1 MGLDDNAAELNCQV
15 DAFFGYLSRLG
26 KAPGTVARWRP
37 ELALFVE
44 WAAGRGVSE
53 VSGRDLALDYLNWW
67 HDRFEARRGRAP
79 SLNSV
84 RAATQAVKSFFDFCE
99 RFDYLVDAEGRYL
112 PNPAKALQLPTI
124 PVRGELDWL
133 PAEDDARLLSV
144 AMNERERIQVFFLRM
159 TGLRL
164 TEALTLLNR
173 DVDLDARTVQVR
185 VSKTPSGYRSVPIT
199 NELCGHILAWRAFAA
214 TLGAHG
220 PDAPFLVTRNG
231 TRLTPQQVETTIER
245 VARRAGLSRR
255 VTPHTLRR
263 TFGSDLLNKGVR
275 LEVISRLLG
284 HSSTAVTERCY
295 ARLQDATI
303 RDEMLKALIA

>member
-99 RFDYLVDAEGRYL
+99 RFDYLVDGEGRYL

-144 AMNERERIQVFFLRM
+144 AMNERERIHA
-159 TGLRL
+159 T
-164 TEALTLLNR
+164 T
-173 DVDLDARTVQVR
+173 DVE
-185 VSKTPSGYRSVPIT
+185 RS
-199 NELCGHILAWRAFAA
+199 A
-214 TLGAHG
+214 
-220 PDAPFLVTRNG
+220 
-231 TRLTPQQVETTIER
+231 
-245 VARRAGLSRR
+245 ARRQHRVLFVPLPLMHAKQRR
-255 VTPHTLRR
+255 VVGRR
-263 TFGSDLLNKGVR
+263 RFRSRPDQHGRRRRGS
-275 LEVISRLLG
+275 
-284 HSSTAVTERCY
+284 A
-295 ARLQDATI
+295 
-303 RDEMLKALIA
+303 

>member
-1 MGLDDNAAELNCQV
+1 MTLDVHASELNSQV
-15 DAFFGYLSRLG
+15 DAFFGYLRRLG
-26 KAPGTVARWRP
+26 KSPNTITRWRP

-44 WAAGRGVSE
+44 WAAGRGLGE
-53 VSGRDLALDYLNWW
+53 MSGRDLALDYLTWW
-67 HDRFEARRGRAP
+67 HARFEERRGRAP

-99 RFDYLVDAEGRYL
+99 RFDYLVDGEGRLL
-112 PNPAKALQLPTI
+112 PNPAKALELPTI
-124 PVRGELDWL
+124 PVKGELDWL
-133 PAEDDARLLSV
+133 QAEDDARLLGIW
-144 AMNERERIQVFFLRM
+144 MNERERVQVFFLRM

-173 DVDLDARTVQVR
+173 DVDVAARSIQVR
-185 VSKTPSGYRSVPIT
+185 ESKTPSGYRSIPIM
-199 NELCGHILAWRAFAA
+199 NELNGHIVAWRSFAA
-214 TLGAHG
+214 TLGVHG
-220 PDAPFLVTRNG
+220 PDSPFLVTRKG
-231 TRLTPQQVETTIER
+231 TRLTPQQVETTVDR
-245 VARRAGLSRR
+245 VAVRAGLGRK

-275 LEVISRLLG
+275 LEVVSKLLG

-295 ARLQDATI
+295 ARLQDETI